1 MNGNVERLENR
12 MKEYVEILN
21 PSSKICGEYDKIVET
36 DNAIQLYMSRSFGGI
51 IIDMLMYAMIE
62 FDVDKKLTVYEKKYN
77 DEYDL
82 RFSDFRDSLLM
93 PVGFFRG
100 LYFANIFSSP
110 ILYRKLLE
118 LRGKEYLEHLKVL
131 LTTGG
136 GSYINNVECR
146 RELIEFI
153 NSHTIEE
160 EFEL

>member
-12 MKEYVEILN
+12 IKEYAEVLKLS
-21 PSSKICGEYDKIVET
+21 PKIYGKYDKIIET
-36 DNAIQLYMSRSFGGI
+36 NDAIQLYMSRYFGGVI
-51 IIDMLMYAMIE
+51 INMLMYAMIE
-62 FDVDKKLTVYEKKYN
+62 FDVDKELTVYEKRYN

-82 RFSDFRDSLLM
+82 RYSDFRDSLLM
-93 PVGFFRG
+93 PAWFFRG
-100 LYFANIFSSP
+100 LYFANIFGSP

-118 LRGKEYLEHLKVL
+118 LRGKEHMKQLKVL
-131 LTTGG
+131 LTTG

-160 EFEL
+160 DVVL